1 MVSAAALV
9 AGVAMLAPGTA
20 QASQTSSECVTD
32 QSSIVQCFHDW
43 SLAWAV
49 AGQTHSSINDVFTS
63 AMADSVTNVKAN
75 AVNTLVGVQN
85 LPHLRSLTVGFG
97 NVYNLQPLAG
107 LSELSDL
114 TLRYNHVDN
123 VAPLASDAG
132 LKNIDMTGNN
142 VHDVSPLAGLHG
154 LQSLN
159 LDRNHVD
166 DLRPLS
172 GLSNLSNASFSPE
185 SINRP
190 DAASSDNVSLE
201 SAVAADGS
209 HVTPTAM
216 VPATG
221 VYDPATGTVNW
232 DHTDDSHKVSLQ
244 FKQNVRV
251 GGANAAFS
259 GNIERAVP
267 AANDSHQNNQDHQ
280 NHQNQNHGNQ
290 NQNHGDQNQGHQN
303 QNHGN
308 QNQDHGN
315 QNQDHGNQ
323 NHGNQNQNHGNQN
336 QNHGNQNQD
345 HQNHQGN
352 HSNGSH
358 PSVTRTYRVQFDS
371 EHGSR
376 VADQRVSAGQTASE
390 LQAPTRRGYTFV
402 GWQYNHKTYDFSTPV
417 THDIQL
423 RAQWKRN

>member
-1 MVSAAALV
+1 M
-9 AGVAMLAPGTA
+9 
-20 QASQTSSECVTD
+20 
-32 QSSIVQCFHDW
+32 
-43 SLAWAV
+43 
-49 AGQTHSSINDVFTS
+49 
-63 AMADSVTNVKAN
+63 
-75 AVNTLVGVQN
+75 QN

-185 SINRP
+185 GINRP
-190 DAASSDNVSLE
+190 DAASPDNVSLE

-232 DHTDDSHKVSLQ
+232 DHVDDSHKVSLQ

-259 GNIERAVP
+259 GSVERAVP
-267 AANDSHQNNQDHQ
+267 GTNDSHQNNQDHQ
-280 NHQNQNHGNQ
+280 NQNQ
-290 NQNHGDQNQGHQN
+290 NQNHGDQNQNHGDQNHGDQNHGDQN

-308 QNQDHGN
+308 QNHG
-315 QNQDHGNQ
+315 
-323 NHGNQNQNHGNQN
+323 
-336 QNHGNQNQD
+336 NQD

-352 HSNGSH
+352 HSN

-371 EHGSR
+371 ERGSR
-376 VADQRVSAGQTASE
+376 VFDQWVSAGQTASE
-390 LQAPTRRGYTFV
+390 PQAPTRRGYTFV

-423 RAQWKRN
+423 RAQWARN